1 LGNRFAAAASI
12 AAATDAKRNV
22 HTGAP
27 EPPIPDDARVAIR
40 RKYRPR
46 IRDALDAPGL
56 GGHDPRMARI
66 AVAGFQHE
74 TNTFAPLQAT
84 LADFAAADAWPGLT
98 AGPALFD
105 AVKGINLPAAGF
117 IDEAR
122 SLGHELV
129 PLLWCSAQPSAHVT
143 RDAYETI
150 LARLLTMLSEAP
162 SLDAVYLD
170 LHGAMVAEHI
180 EDADGETLARV
191 RRAVGPDVLLVASL
205 DFHANVSTRMVEE
218 ANGLVSFRSYPH
230 TDMTET
236 GARAAALLH
245 DLLQQPASA
254 RWHRALPFLVPLTS
268 QCTLI
273 EPLRSLMAHAQK
285 LERAPIVSL
294 CLTPGF
300 PAADVPE
307 CGPCVFGY
315 GRDAIGLE
323 RAGTE
328 LAEAALACEREFSF
342 DLIGIESATR
352 LAREADVPRGRPLV
366 LADTQ
371 DNPGAGGNA
380 DTTSLLKALLSER
393 VEGVLAGVIW
403 DPACAAR
410 AHEAGHGATLEM
422 ALGAH
427 AGFPGETPLVARFTV
442 ERLGDGR
449 FIGTGPFYQ
458 GGRFDLGPMA
468 LLRTGPLRIV
478 VASRKQQAADAAM
491 FRHVGAEPA
500 DARVLV
506 LKSSVHFRADF
517 GELASR
523 IVLVEA
529 PGPNVANPAR
539 LPFKRLPA
547 EKRLTPRRA

>member
-1 LGNRFAAAASI
+1 
-12 AAATDAKRNV
+12 
-22 HTGAP
+22 
-27 EPPIPDDARVAIR
+27 
-40 RKYRPR
+40 
-46 IRDALDAPGL
+46 
-56 GGHDPRMARI
+56 MARI

-74 TNTFAPLQAT
+74 TNTFAPLRAT
-84 LADFAAADAWPGLT
+84 LADFEQADAWPGLT
-98 AGPALFD
+98 TGAALFE

-150 LARLLTMLSEAP
+150 LQRLLTLLSEAH

-205 DFHANVSTRMVEE
+205 DFHANVSARMVEQ
-218 ANGLVSFRSYPH
+218 ADGLASFRSYPH
-230 TDMTET
+230 IDMTET

-245 DLLQQPASA
+245 DLLKQRAPARRYQS
-254 RWHRALPFLVPLTS
+254 LPFLMPLTS

-273 EPLRSLMAHAQK
+273 EPLRSLMTLAQS
-285 LERAPIVSL
+285 LERPPIASL

-307 CGPCVFGY
+307 CGPSVFGFA
-315 GRDAIGLE
+315 RDEQQLT
-323 RAGTE
+323 RAVTE
-328 LAEAALACEREFSF
+328 LVESTLACERDFSLE
-342 DLIGIESATR
+342 LIGVEDATR
-352 LAREADVPRGRPLV
+352 LARDADVPRGRPIV

-380 DTTSLLKALLSER
+380 DTTSLLKALLAANVER
-393 VEGVLAGVIW
+393 VLAGVIW
-403 DPACAAR
+403 DPSCAAR
-410 AHEAGHGATLEM
+410 AHEAGQGAVLEM

-427 AGFPGETPLVARFTV
+427 AGFPGETPLVTRFTV

-449 FIGTGPFYQ
+449 FVGTGPFYR

-468 LLRTGPLRIV
+468 LLRAGEMRIV

-500 DARVLV
+500 DSRVLV

-517 GELASR
+517 GEMASR
-523 IVLVEA
+523 VVLVEA
-529 PGPNVANPAR
+529 PGPNVADPAR
-539 LPFKRLPA
+539 LPFRRLPPGKRLKPL
-547 EKRLTPRRA
+547 R

>member
-1 LGNRFAAAASI
+1 MAVSGAWLNRVIVFPPVGGEHFQP
-12 AAATDAKRNV
+12 KQR
-22 HTGAP
+22 P
-27 EPPIPDDARVAIR
+27 EEIPAMAR
-40 RKYRPR
+40 YLSP
-46 IRDALDAPGL
+46 
-56 GGHDPRMARI
+56 MARI

-74 TNTFAPLQAT
+74 TNTFAPLKAT
-84 LADFAAADAWPGLT
+84 LADFEAADAWPGLT
-98 AGPALFD
+98 QGAEVFG

-129 PLLWCSAQPSAHVT
+129 PLVWCSAQPSAHVT

-150 LARLLTMLSEAP
+150 LSKLLTRLSSDDAR

-180 EDADGETLARV
+180 DDADGETLARV
-191 RRAVGPDVLLVASL
+191 RKAVGPDVLIVASL
-205 DFHANVSTRMVEE
+205 DFHANVSAQMVEQ
-218 ANGLVSFRSYPH
+218 ADGLVSFRSYPH
-230 TDMTET
+230 IDMTET

-245 DLLQQPASA
+245 DLLKQRAPA
-254 RWHRALPFLVPLTS
+254 RCHRALPFLMPLTS

-273 EPLRSLMAHAQK
+273 EPLRSLMTLAQR
-285 LERAPIVSL
+285 LERAPITSL

-300 PAADVPE
+300 PAADVPK
-307 CGPCVFGY
+307 CGPSIFGY
-315 GRDAIGLE
+315 SRDPAELD
-323 RAGTE
+323 RAAAELTE
-328 LAEAALACEREFSF
+328 STLACEKDFSL
-342 DLIGIESATR
+342 DLINIESATR
-352 LAREADVPRGRPLV
+352 LAREADIPGGRPLV

-393 VEGVLAGVIW
+393 VENVLAGVIW
-403 DPACAAR
+403 DAACAER
-410 AHEAGHGATLEM
+410 AHAAGLNATLDM

-427 AGFPGETPLVARFTV
+427 SGFPGETPLVARFTV

-449 FIGTGPFYQ
+449 FIGIGPFYR

-468 LLRTGPLRIV
+468 LLRTGDLRIV

-491 FRHVGAEPA
+491 FHHVGADPA
-500 DARVLV
+500 AARVLV

-517 GELASR
+517 GDLASR

-539 LPFKRLPA
+539 LPFTRLPA
-547 EKRLTPRRA
+547 EKRLNPRR